1 MAKAAYLV
9 VRFDVK
15 LDLLAGES
23 SHSIVPG

>member
-23 SHSIVPG
+23 SYSVVPG